1 MDDNQNQPQPDV
13 QEPAAC
19 NKIAMGASCDPCGYP
34 YSEAMF
40 DGDSLGP
47 CDKAPVDI
55 NDGYATNFDPRIE
68 TCPCMSCRSDM
79 AYIHPCLLA

>member
-13 QEPAAC
+13 
-19 NKIAMGASCDPCGYP
+19 N
-34 YSEAMF
+34 EA
-40 DGDSLGP
+40 
-47 CDKAPVDI
+47 APVD